1 MLPYRISFE
10 HPVYL
15 WLLLALPILWYVGF
29 QSLGVLGKL
38 RRVLALSL
46 RTLVWTVLVFAL
58 AGVQLV
64 RVSDIVTVMY
74 VLDQSESIPIAKRQ
88 VMLDYVVRNV
98 RRHRD
103 AQRGDKAG
111 IIVFGRDATVEVPPF
126 DDGIYLDKLESELG
140 GKDATNLESA
150 LSMAQATMPDNTSR
164 RIVIV
169 TDGNENLG
177 QARKIVARVAAAGIG
192 IDVVPVMLNAKSEVL
207 VDKLDLPSD
216 IRRGQP
222 FEARIV
228 VTNYTDTNQ
237 TEDGEP
243 TKGTLRVKR
252 KVGDDESILLDR
264 EIMLDPGKNVFP
276 VRHTIDR
283 PAPYIYEAEF
293 IPAGKD
299 DDGLRQ
305 NNSATAYTHVRGK
318 GRVLLIEDRNRAGD
332 FELLVGTLLDNN
344 IEVVVQT
351 NDNLFG
357 SLAELQAYDAVIL
370 AGVPRVS
377 GSNENE
383 ITSFTDAQIEMLV
396 RNTQQ
401 LGAGLLMI
409 GGPEAFGAG
418 GWTGSEI
425 EKAMPVDFKIKNAK
439 VQAVGALALIMHAS
453 EMADGNHWQ
462 KVICKSA
469 IEQLGPSDLAGVL
482 HWNFSGDAWLWGG
495 DPGSPGLLEVGPN
508 RRSMLARVSK
518 MTPGDMP
525 QFDPAMKM
533 AVKSLSNAPASVKH
547 CIIISDGDPSDPM
560 PGTIAAF
567 KNNNITIST
576 VAVASHGLAG
586 SQRLQ
591 KIATQTG
598 GKYYNVKSGR
608 ALPRIFQREARR
620 VSKPLVYEPPGG
632 AVPEVIF
639 PHAMLDGIDRVL
651 PPISGFVMTQTK
663 DSPLAQVLIQSPK
676 PDQPENATVLA
687 AWTYGLGRTAVLTT
701 DAGARWAS
709 SWNEWEDYD
718 KFHSQLVR
726 WLMRPTGD
734 TGKFTIATSVKDGQV
749 QVVVNALADDDS
761 FLDFLEMNATALDAN
776 LNPIPLQMR
785 QSAPGRYVGSF
796 PASTAGSYFVNV
808 VPGPGATPLT
818 TGVTVPYSEEYRVR
832 ETNLALIETLASTE
846 PRGGIVGTVT
856 PPLELQTSEELIDA
870 NAFRG
875 GLALAR
881 SIRDAWPWFILG
893 GCCLFLGD
901 VMVRRIAFDFQ
912 WVGRAMKKLR
922 GERDTSAEVVTR
934 LDALRQS
941 KSQLGE
947 DLEKRRASVRFEP
960 TRVETEEDVDLA
972 DLSASTS
979 KPKPSE
985 TKSVAKPEQT
995 SYTERLLEAKRRA
1008 RKDKGD

>member
-1 MLPYRISFE
+1 MLPYRLSFE
-10 HPVYL
+10 HPAYL
-15 WLLLALPILWYVGF
+15 WLMLLLPVLWYIGF
-29 QSLGVLGKL
+29 QSLGVLGKT
-38 RRVLALSL
+38 RRALALLL
-46 RTLVWTVLVFAL
+46 RTLVWSVLVFAL

-64 RVSDIVTVMY
+64 RVSDRITVMY
-74 VLDQSESIPIAKRQ
+74 VLDQSESIPNAKRQ

-103 AQRGDKAG
+103 GVRGDQAG
-111 IIVFGRDATVEVPPF
+111 IIVFGRDASIEIPPF
-126 DDGIYLDKLESELG
+126 DGDVLIRRLESLLERS
-140 GKDATNLESA
+140 DATNLESA
-150 LSMAQATMPDNTSR
+150 LNLAQATMPEDTSR
-164 RIVIV
+164 RIVVV

-177 QARKIVARVAAAGIG
+177 QARKLVARVAAAGIG
-192 IDVVPVMLNAKSEVL
+192 IDVVPVMLDAKSEVL
-207 VDKLDLPSD
+207 VEKIDLPND
-216 IRRGQP
+216 IRKGQP

-228 VTNYTDTNQ
+228 VNNYADTSNADATP
-237 TEDGEP
+237 TEG
-243 TKGTLRVKR
+243 KIRVKQ
-252 KVGDDESILLDR
+252 KVGENESILLEQD
-264 EIMLDPGKNVFP
+264 ITLTPGKNVFP
-276 VRHTIDR
+276 LRHTIDR

-293 IPAGKD
+293 VPASKD

-318 GRVLLIEDRNRAGD
+318 GRVLLIEDGSPEHAGD
-332 FELLVGTLLDNN
+332 FDLLVERLRDNN
-344 IEVVVQT
+344 IEVVTQT
-351 NDNLFG
+351 NHNLFG

-370 AGVPRVS
+370 AGVPRVGGAADS
-377 GSNENE
+377 E
-383 ITSFTDAQIEMLV
+383 IVSFTDTQIEMLV

-409 GGPEAFGAG
+409 GGPESFGAG
-418 GWTGSEI
+418 GWTGTEI

-462 KVICKSA
+462 KVICKSSV
-469 IEQLGPSDLAGVL
+469 EQLGPSDLAGVL

-495 DPGSPGLLEVGPN
+495 QQGLLEVGPN
-508 RRSMLARVSK
+508 RRAMLSRISK

-533 AVKSLSNAPASVKH
+533 AAKSLTAAPASVKH

-560 PGTIAAF
+560 PGTINAF
-567 KNNNITIST
+567 KNNSISIST

-591 KIATQTG
+591 KIATATG
-598 GKYYNVKSGR
+598 GKYYSVKSGR

-639 PHAMLDGIDRVL
+639 PHALLDGIDRVL
-651 PPISGFVMTQTK
+651 PPITGFVMTQTK

-676 PDQPENATVLA
+676 PDQPENATILA

-709 SWNEWEDYD
+709 SWNDWEDYD

-734 TGKFTIATSVKDGQV
+734 TGKFAIATSVKDGEV
-749 QVVVNALADDDS
+749 QVVVNALANDDS

-776 LNPIPLQMR
+776 LNPIPLIMR

-796 PASTAGSYFVNV
+796 PATTAGSYFVNV
-808 VPGPGATPLT
+808 VPGAGATPLT
-818 TGVTVPYSEEYRVR
+818 TGVTVPYSDEYRVR
-832 ETNLALIETLASTE
+832 ETNMALIESLAATQ
-846 PRGGIVGTVT
+846 PRGGQAGEVT
-856 PPLELQTSEELIDA
+856 APLEDRSSEELVDA

-881 SIRDAWPWFILG
+881 SIRDAWPWFVLG

-901 VMVRRIAFDFQ
+901 VMVRRIAFDMS
-912 WVGRAMKKLR
+912 WVGRTMKRLR
-922 GERDTSAEVVTR
+922 GEKTSSAEVVTR
-934 LDALRQS
+934 LDALRKN
-941 KSQLGE
+941 KSQVDE

-960 TRVETEEDVDLA
+960 THVDA
-972 DLSASTS
+972 SDDEFQLSDIGRS
-979 KPKPSE
+979 KPKSSTAEKPAE
-985 TKSVAKPEQT
+985 TPPQS

-1008 RKDKGD
+1008 RKDNQD